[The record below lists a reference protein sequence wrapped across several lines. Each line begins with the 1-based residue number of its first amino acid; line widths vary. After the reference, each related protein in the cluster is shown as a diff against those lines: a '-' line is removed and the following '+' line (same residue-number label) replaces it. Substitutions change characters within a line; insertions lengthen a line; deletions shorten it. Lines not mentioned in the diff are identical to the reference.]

1 MKAGKLP
8 QAVLERSVLRYVKKE
23 NKNEQ
28 PPAVGFDAGVFLV
41 KEERMA
47 AMTQT
52 VSGEGVRTGEL
63 ALLRAV
69 NSLAVAGAV
78 PEQVTFAITL
88 PVSMEE
94 SELKKM
100 MERVQKRCKELSVTV
115 AAGHTAVS
123 KSVTEPVV
131 SVTALGSMVLESD
144 SEMLVHTAKQTV
156 AGAKIIMTKWCGL
169 CGTALLAEHYKEAL
183 CTRYTKSFIEK
194 AEPFFEKISVLKE
207 VELAKEAG
215 VLFMHAAAE
224 GGIFGALWELA
235 EQIGCGMD
243 IDIRKIPIKQ
253 ETVEICEYFDCNP
266 YQLRAEGS
274 LLLVSKQAEQLC
286 LALQNVGIPAAVI
299 GEVKEGNDR
308 RLLNEDEV
316 RFLEPNRVEEYERIR
331 ESFNR
336 IK

>member
-23 NKNEQ
+23 NKNAQ

-41 KEERMA
+41 KEVRMA
-47 AMTQT
+47 AMAQT

-69 NSLAVAGAV
+69 NSLAAAGAIS
-78 PEQVTFAITL
+78 EQVTFAVTL

-94 SELKKM
+94 SELKKL
-100 MERVQKRCKELSVTV
+100 MERVQKQCKELSVTV

-131 SVTALGSMVLESD
+131 SVTAFGQVTSLSD
-144 SEMLVHTAKQTV
+144 AKPSADAAKQSV

-194 AEPFFEKISVLKE
+194 AEQFSDKLSVLKE
-207 VELAKEAG
+207 AELAKEAG

-243 IDIRKIPIKQ
+243 IDIRKISIKQ

-286 LALQNVGIPAAVI
+286 DVLQNAGIPATVI

-331 ESFNR
+331 ANF
-336 IK
+336 

>member
-1 MKAGKLP
+1 MRTSMKAGKLP

-28 PPAVGFDAGVFLV
+28 PPAVGFDAGVFFIKDV
-41 KEERMA
+41 RMA

-52 VSGEGVRTGEL
+52 VTGEGVRTGEL
-63 ALLRAV
+63 ALVRAV
-69 NSLAVAGAV
+69 NSLAAAGAV
-78 PEQVTFAITL
+78 PEQVTLAVTL

-94 SELKKM
+94 AELKKL
-100 MERVQKRCKELSVTV
+100 MERVQKKCQELSVTV
-115 AAGHTAVS
+115 AAGHTTVS
-123 KSVTEPVV
+123 RSVIEPVV
-131 SVTALGSMVLESD
+131 SVTALGKMIAI
-144 SEMLVHTAKQTV
+144 SENDQAVHTAKQTL

-183 CTRYTKSFIEK
+183 CTRYTRGFIEK
-194 AEPFFEKISVLKE
+194 AEQFSEKVSVLKE
-207 VELAKEAG
+207 AELAKEAE

-235 EQIGCGMD
+235 EQIECGMD
-243 IDIRKIPIKQ
+243 VDIRKIPIKQ

-286 LALQNVGIPAAVI
+286 TALQNAGIAAAVI

-331 ESFNR
+331 ENF
-336 IK
+336 

>member
-23 NKNEQ
+23 NRNEQ

-41 KEERMA
+41 KEVRMA

-69 NSLAVAGAV
+69 NSLAAAGAI
-78 PEQVTFAITL
+78 PEQVTLAVTL
-88 PVSMEE
+88 PASMEE
-94 SELKKM
+94 SELKKL
-100 MERVQKRCKELSVTV
+100 MERVQKQSKELSVTV

-131 SVTALGSMVLESD
+131 SVTALGRINSLSD
-144 SEMLVHTAKQTV
+144 GEPLADMEKKNV

-183 CTRYTKSFIEK
+183 CTRYTRSFIEK
-194 AEPFFEKISVLKE
+194 AEMFSDKVSILKE
-207 VELAKEAG
+207 AELAREAG
-215 VLFMHAAAE
+215 ALVMHAAAE
-224 GGIFGALWELA
+224 GGIFGALWEFA

-243 IDIRKIPIKQ
+243 IDIRKIPINQ

-274 LLLVSKQAEQLC
+274 LLLVSKNAEQLC
-286 LALQNVGIPAAVI
+286 SVFQNAGIPAAVI
-299 GEVKEGNDR
+299 GELKEGNDR

-331 ESFNR
+331 ESF
-336 IK
+336 

>member
-41 KEERMA
+41 EEVRMA

-69 NSLAVAGAV
+69 NSLAAAGAV

-94 SELKKM
+94 SVLKKL
-100 MERVQKRCKELSVTV
+100 MERIQKRCKELSVTV

-123 KSVTEPVV
+123 KSVLEPVV
-131 SVTALGSMVLESD
+131 SVTALGKITSLSD
-144 SEMLVHTAKQTV
+144 GEKSVNREQQSSV

-183 CTRYTKSFIEK
+183 CTRYTRSFIEK

-207 VELAKEAG
+207 AELAKEAD

-274 LLLVSKQAEQLC
+274 LLLVSRQAEQLC
-286 LALQNVGIPAAVI
+286 LVLQKAGIPAAVI

-331 ESFNR
+331 ENFKN
-336 IK
+336 

>member
-23 NKNEQ
+23 NKNAQ

-41 KEERMA
+41 KEVRMA

-69 NSLAVAGAV
+69 NSLAAAGAI
-78 PEQVTFAITL
+78 PEQVTFAVTL
-88 PVSMEE
+88 PASMEE
-94 SELKKM
+94 SELKKLI
-100 MERVQKRCKELSVTV
+100 ERVQKQCKELFVTV

-123 KSVTEPVV
+123 KSVTEPIV
-131 SVTALGSMVLESD
+131 SATAFGSMALESD
-144 SEMLVHTAKQTV
+144 SELSADAAKQNV

-169 CGTALLAEHYKEAL
+169 CGTVLLAEHYKEAL
-183 CTRYTKSFIEK
+183 CTRYTKSFIGK
-194 AEPFFEKISVLKE
+194 AELFFDNISILKE
-207 VELAKEAG
+207 AEIAKEAG
-215 VLFMHAAAE
+215 VLCMHAAAE

-274 LLLVSKQAEQLC
+274 LLLVSKHAEQLC
-286 LALQNVGIPAAVI
+286 TVLQNAGIPAAVI
-299 GEVKEGNDR
+299 GEVKKGNDR

-331 ESFNR
+331 ESF
-336 IK
+336 

>member
-1 MKAGKLP
+1 MRTIMKAGKLP

-23 NKNEQ
+23 NRNEQ

-41 KEERMA
+41 KEVRMA

-69 NSLAVAGAV
+69 NSLAAAGAV
-78 PEQVTFAITL
+78 PEQVTLAITL

-94 SELKKM
+94 FVLKKL
-100 MERVQKRCKELSVTV
+100 MERVQKTGKELSVTV

-123 KSVTEPVV
+123 KSVTEPIV
-131 SVTALGSMVLESD
+131 SVTALGKISLSD
-144 SEMLVHTAKQTV
+144 GETSADVVKQNV

-194 AEPFFEKISVLKE
+194 AEPFFDKISVLKE
-207 VELAKEAG
+207 AELAKEAG

-266 YQLRAEGS
+266 YQLRSEGS
-274 LLLVSKQAEQLC
+274 LLLVSRQAEQLC
-286 LALQNVGIPAAVI
+286 AVLQNAGIPAAVI
-299 GEVKEGNDR
+299 GQLKEGNDR

-316 RFLEPNRVEEYERIR
+316 RFLEPNRVEEYERIG
-331 ESFNR
+331 E
-336 IK
+336 

>member
-23 NKNEQ
+23 NRNEQ

-41 KEERMA
+41 KEVRMA

-69 NSLAVAGAV
+69 NSLAAAGAI
-78 PEQVTFAITL
+78 PEQVTLAVTL
-88 PVSMEE
+88 PASMEE
-94 SELKKM
+94 SELKKL
-100 MERVQKRCKELSVTV
+100 MERVQKQSKELSVTV

-131 SVTALGSMVLESD
+131 SVTALGRINSLSD
-144 SEMLVHTAKQTV
+144 GEPLADMEKKNV

-183 CTRYTKSFIEK
+183 CTRYTRSFIEK
-194 AEPFFEKISVLKE
+194 AEMFSDKVSILKE
-207 VELAKEAG
+207 AELAREAG
-215 VLFMHAAAE
+215 ALVMHAAAE
-224 GGIFGALWELA
+224 GGIFGALWEFA

-243 IDIRKIPIKQ
+243 IDIRKIPINQ

-274 LLLVSKQAEQLC
+274 LLLVSKNAEQLC
-286 LALQNVGIPAAVI
+286 AVFQNAGIPAAVI
-299 GEVKEGNDR
+299 GELKEGNDR

-331 ESFNR
+331 ESF
-336 IK
+336 

>member
-28 PPAVGFDAGVFLV
+28 PPAVGFDAGVFSI
-41 KEERMA
+41 KEVRMA

-52 VSGEGVRTGEL
+52 VSGEGLRTGEL
-63 ALLRAV
+63 ALLRAI
-69 NSLAVAGAV
+69 NSLAASGAI
-78 PEQVTFAITL
+78 PEQVTLSVTL

-94 SELKKM
+94 AELKKL
-100 MERVQKRCKELSVTV
+100 MEQMQKKCKELSVTV

-131 SVTALGSMVLESD
+131 SVTALGRMVET
-144 SEMLVHTAKQTV
+144 SEGLKLADRQKQDV

-194 AEPFFEKISVLKE
+194 AEQFSDKLSVLKE
-207 VELAKEAG
+207 AELAKEAG
-215 VLFMHAAAE
+215 ADFMHAAAE

-243 IDIRKIPIKQ
+243 INIRKIPIRQ

-274 LLLVSKQAEQLC
+274 LLLVSREPEAVCEM
-286 LALQNVGIPAAVI
+286 LQKEGIQAAVI
-299 GEVKEGNDR
+299 GELKEGNDR

-316 RFLEPNRVEEYERIR
+316 RFLEPNRIEEYERIR
-331 ESFNR
+331 ENQ
-336 IK
+336 K